1 VNRRWLG
8 LGLVALAGLAGC
20 VDDTVPPWQLD
31 HDRIIAVRATPPRI
45 AAGEQAVIDGLIGF
59 HGAPV
64 AEQPPEDAT
73 VLDPAGF
80 APALRHDGARWVV
93 TAPSAD
99 QLAAART
106 ALGLAA
112 EALVPLQ
119 LEVGYAGGLR
129 ATKTVWLGGAA
140 ANPAMTDVQIDRVAA
155 TAAALV
161 VAPLRDVPLSIA
173 LDDASYDVT
182 WLSSCGTMHDFD
194 LPAAFLRVEAGDATT
209 GQLALV
215 VRDSAGG
222 VSWQV
227 WPVTAR

>member
-1 VNRRWLG
+1 VRWL
-8 LGLVALAGLAGC
+8 VLAAALAGC
-20 VDDTVPPWQLD
+20 VDDTAPPWQLD

-59 HGAPV
+59 QGAPV
-64 AEQPPEDAT
+64 AEQAPVDAR
-73 VLDPAGF
+73 VLGPAGF
-80 APALRHDGARWVV
+80 ASVLSHDGARWVV
-93 TAPSAD
+93 RAPSAD
-99 QLAAART
+99 QLATARA
-106 ALGLAA
+106 ALGLPE
-112 EALVPLQ
+112 EALVPVQ

-140 ANPAMTDVQIDRVAA
+140 ANPAMTDIEIDRAAA
-155 TAAALV
+155 TEAALV
-161 VAPLRDVPLSIA
+161 VAPLRDVPLAIA

-194 LPAAFLRVEAGDATT
+194 LPTAFLRVEADDPTT

-222 VSWQV
+222 VSWRI
-227 WPVTAR
+227 WPITAR

>member
-1 VNRRWLG
+1 VNRRG
-8 LGLVALAGLAGC
+8 LGVLLLALVGC
-20 VDDTVPPWQLD
+20 TDDTDPPWQLD

-64 AEQPPEDAT
+64 AEQSPEDAA
-73 VLDPAGF
+73 VLSPAGL
-80 APALRHDGARWVV
+80 AAALRHDGGRWVV
-93 TAPSAD
+93 TAPGAD
-99 QLAAART
+99 ELAAARA

-112 EALVPLQ
+112 DALVPLQ
-119 LEVGYAGGLR
+119 VQVGYPGALR

-140 ANPAMTDVQIDRVAA
+140 ANPAMTDVEIDRAAA
-155 TAAALV
+155 TQAALV

-173 LDDASYDVT
+173 LDDARYDVT

-194 LPAAFLRVEAGDATT
+194 LPTAFLRVEADDPAT

-215 VRDSAGG
+215 VRDSDGG

-227 WPVTAR
+227 WPIAAR